1 MKALLLTALFTL
13 TVTTASAQT
22 AASLAGG
29 IGTLA
34 GLIDGF
40 TGTVVRAT
48 GGLFMALAM
57 IAFFYGVVEYIWG
70 ARQGDGD
77 RVKRGNEFLK
87 WSLVALFVMFS
98 VYGII
103 RFGQNILFQGQDVN
117 RITVPQLNFGGGSG
131 SSNTGGTTGGGT
143 TGGSVGL
150 PSGAPQG
157 TIGGSCGRTG
167 YCSEGTCD
175 AITNRCVASS
185 GNTGGSGGS
194 SYRCTPGSDCG
205 TNGAGVCD
213 DDGRTCIIRNQG
225 GGSTGCVNINPE
237 TGECYEL

>member
-77 RVKRGNEFLK
+77 RVKRGNQFLT

-117 RITVPQLNFGGGSG
+117 RITVPQLNFGGS
-131 SSNTGGTTGGGT
+131 SAPSNTGGTGTTGGGT
-143 TGGSVGL
+143 TGGSGL

-175 AITNRCVASS
+175 AVTNRCVSS
-185 GNTGGSGGS
+185 PATGGGSGS
-194 SYRCTPGSDCG
+194 SYKCTPGYECG
-205 TNGAGVCD
+205 ENGAGICD
-213 DDGRTCIIRNQG
+213 DDGVTCRMSI
-225 GGSTGCVNINPE
+225 
-237 TGECYEL
+237 